1 MSRACAHKGVLKK
14 MKKLIFS
21 FVIFAIVLVSC
32 PHAKDSPST
41 PAKKPLPPADPTV
54 KGTTWE
60 DADQQTI
67 SFSDSVA
74 LAMIQGHGG
83 RAGLKIEAPY
93 EVKDGKV
100 IIKLDDFISKLE
112 NFDEKVFAE
121 AFKTMVVDTM
131 IAELEEAE
139 ADPSASAEE
148 KTQIR
153 AKIKKLE
160 SGLGWLTN
168 KAGIKKYMIEILI
181 PLVIEDLEKF
191 IADPDVPEDKKEE
204 AKRDLAKMKASL
216 ANPVM
221 LDIMIEAQYI
231 KLKVAIN
238 GALPDIKKANP
249 ITLKCEEG
257 KTLETTGKLI
267 SSAFIVNLE
276 FVAPIDIKEND
287 EFMKK

>member
-1 MSRACAHKGVLKK
+1 

-41 PAKKPLPPADPTV
+41 PAKKPLPPLPPADPTV

-60 DADQQTI
+60 DEDQQTI

-74 LAMIQGHGG
+74 LAMIQGRGG

-153 AKIKKLE
+153 AKIKKLK

-181 PLVIEDLEKF
+181 PVVIEDLEKF

-216 ANPVM
+216 ANPAM

-231 KLKVAIN
+231 KLKVEIN
-238 GALPDIKKANP
+238 DALPGIKKSNP

-257 KTLETTGKLI
+257 KTLETTEKLI
-267 SSAFIVNLE
+267 SSAFLIDLNS
-276 FVAPIDIKEND
+276 APPIDIKEND

>member
-1 MSRACAHKGVLKK
+1 

-41 PAKKPLPPADPTV
+41 PAKKPLPPLPPADPTV

-60 DADQQTI
+60 DEDQQTI

-74 LAMIQGHGG
+74 LAMIQGRGG

-204 AKRDLAKMKASL
+204 AKRDLAKMKAVL
-216 ANPVM
+216 ATPIM
-221 LDIMIEAQYI
+221 LDAMLEAQYNVW
-231 KLKVAIN
+231 KMA
-238 GALPDIKKANP
+238 IKKALPGIKKSNP

-257 KTLETTGKLI
+257 KTLETTEKLI
-267 SSAFIVNLE
+267 SSAFLIDLNS
-276 FVAPIDIKEND
+276 APPIDIKEND